1 MNGKH
6 AHDASLALACV
17 PFASLHPL
25 SFLTL
30 LPCAFAM
37 SGLATDKLVTE
48 VEDKL
53 AGLDS
58 YEQLLGGIAQGGGVA
73 AL

>member
-1 MNGKH
+1 
-6 AHDASLALACV
+6 
-17 PFASLHPL
+17 
-25 SFLTL
+25 
-30 LPCAFAM
+30 M

>member
-1 MNGKH
+1 MFRKRG
-6 AHDASLALACV
+6 V
-17 PFASLHPL
+17 YWFMFRQ
-25 SFLTL
+25 FLKL
-30 LPCAFAM
+30 LCGLLM
-37 SGLATDKLVTE
+37 SGLATDQLVTA

-58 YEQLLGGIAQGGGVA
+58 YEELLAGIAQGGGVA